1 VLTGGQTAGFAI
13 DYALRFMTDP
23 LPIVL
28 IARPLPQV
36 GLERLGKSCEIRE
49 GSLTVRAE
57 QLRELAAGSSAIISD
72 PTVTIDATLL
82 DAAGPQLKVVANFG
96 VGYDNVDLAACQR
109 RGVIATN
116 TPGVLTNATAEL
128 ALALTLAAARQI
140 GKAEAD
146 LRAKRWDGFDS
157 TAHLGLELSGAVF
170 GVVGL
175 GRIGSRYAELVAPL
189 AAKILYTSRTQKTTE
204 ERRLGATFVELEELI
219 AGADVIS
226 LHLPGGRDT
235 DGLIGERELAG
246 MKDDAI
252 LINTARGSLLE
263 IAALVMALEENW
275 IGAAGLDVYAAEPE
289 VPTELLNAPN
299 CVLLPHIGSATTR
312 ARNAMALLV
321 AEDTLAVLAGAEP
334 THRICPQK

>member
-1 VLTGGQTAGFAI
+1 MLPRSQTAGFAFEH
-13 DYALRFMTDP
+13 ALRFMKKP

-28 IARPLPQV
+28 IARRLPQV
-36 GLERLGKSCEIRE
+36 GVKRLGKSCKIRV
-49 GSLTVRAE
+49 GGPAVRAE
-57 QLRELAAGSSAIISD
+57 QLRQLAAGSSAIIGD
-72 PTVTIDATLL
+72 PTVSIDAALL
-82 DAAGPQLKVVANFG
+82 DAARPQLRVVANFG

-175 GRIGSRYAELVAPL
+175 GRIGSRYAELGVPGGE
-189 AAKILYTSRTQKTTE
+189 ILYTSRTQKTAE
-204 ERRLGATFVELEELI
+204 ERRLGATFVGLEELI

-235 DGLIGERELAG
+235 DGLIGE
-246 MKDDAI
+246 
-252 LINTARGSLLE
+252 GS
-263 IAALVMALEENW
+263 W
-275 IGAAGLDVYAAEPE
+275 SG
-289 VPTELLNAPN
+289 
-299 CVLLPHIGSATTR
+299 
-312 ARNAMALLV
+312 
-321 AEDTLAVLAGAEP
+321 
-334 THRICPQK
+334 

>member
-1 VLTGGQTAGFAI
+1 
-13 DYALRFMTDP
+13 MKKP

-28 IARPLPQV
+28 IARRLPQV
-36 GLERLGKSCEIRE
+36 GVKRLGKSCEIRE
-49 GSLTVRAE
+49 GGLAVRAE
-57 QLRELAAGSSAIISD
+57 QLRQLAAGSSAIIGD
-72 PTVTIDATLL
+72 PTVSIDAALL
-82 DAAGPQLKVVANFG
+82 DAAGPQLRVVANFG

-189 AAKILYTSRTQKTTE
+189 AAKILYTSRTQKTAE
-204 ERRLGATFVELEELI
+204 ERRLGATFVGLEELI

-235 DGLIGERELAG
+235 DGLIGERELVG

-263 IAALVMALEENW
+263 IAALVKALEQNW
-275 IGAAGLDVYAAEPE
+275 IAAAGLDVYAVEPE
-289 VPTELLNAPN
+289 VPAELLNAPN
-299 CVLLPHIGSATTR
+299 CVLLPHIGSATIR
-312 ARNAMALLV
+312 ARNAMALVV

-334 THRICPQK
+334 AHRISSQK